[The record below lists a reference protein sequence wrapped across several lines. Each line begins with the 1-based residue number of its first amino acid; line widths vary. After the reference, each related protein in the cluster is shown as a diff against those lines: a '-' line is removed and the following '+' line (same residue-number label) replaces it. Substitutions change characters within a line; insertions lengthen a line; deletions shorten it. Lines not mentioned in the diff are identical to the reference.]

1 MKKLV
6 LSVLVVVAL
15 VMTSCGKAKEAAD
28 KTADAAKEAVEKTGD
43 AVKNAADKTADAAK
57 EAVEKTGEAVKEG
70 AEAVKE
76 GAEKVADA
84 VSPKVA
90 KGKKL
95 FTEKTCATCHAPDKK
110 VVGPAIKDIAAKYAE
125 KNANIVQFL
134 KGKADAIV
142 DTNPGQVAVMKA
154 NIDGILKDV
163 SAEDMQAIAAYIR
176 SVK

>member
-43 AVKNAADKTADAAK
+43 AVKKAT
-57 EAVEKTGEAVKEG
+57 EKTGEAVKDG

-90 KGKKL
+90 KGKKI
-95 FTEKTCATCHAPDKK
+95 FAEKTCATCHAVDKK
-110 VVGPAIKDIAAKYAE
+110 VVGPSLKEIAAKYAE
-125 KNANIVQFL
+125 KNANLVQFL

-142 DTNPGQVAVMKA
+142 DTDPGQVAVMKA
-154 NIDGILKDV
+154 NIDGVLKDV
-163 SAEDMQAIAAYIR
+163 SAEDLQAIAAYIR

>member
-6 LSVLVVVAL
+6 LSVLVVVAIA
-15 VMTSCGKAKEAAD
+15 MTSCGKAKEAA
-28 KTADAAKEAVEKTGD
+28 KKGTDAATEAVEKTGD
-43 AVKNAADKTADAAK
+43 ALKDAAK
-57 EAVEKTGEAVKEG
+57 KTGDAVKDG

-84 VSPKVA
+84 TKEALSPKVA

-95 FTEKTCATCHAPDKK
+95 FTEKTCATCHAVDKK
-110 VVGPAIKDIAAKYAE
+110 VVGPALKTIAAKYAE

-134 KGKADAIV
+134 KGKADPIV
-142 DTNPGQVAVMKA
+142 DTDPGQVAVMKA

-163 SAEDMQAIAAYIR
+163 KPDELQAIAAYIR

>member
-15 VMTSCGKAKEAAD
+15 AMTSCGKAKEAAD

-43 AVKNAADKTADAAK
+43 AVKNAA
-57 EAVEKTGEAVKEG
+57 EKTGEAVKEG

-76 GAEKVADA
+76 GAKKVADA

-110 VVGPAIKDIAAKYAE
+110 VVGPSLKEIATKYAE

-163 SAEDMQAIAAYIR
+163 SAEDLQAIAAYIR

>member
-57 EAVEKTGEAVKEG
+57 EVVEKTGEAVKEG
-70 AEAVKE
+70 AEKVTEAVN
-76 GAEKVADA
+76 
-84 VSPKVA
+84 PKVA

-134 KGKADAIV
+134 KGKAKPIV
-142 DTNPGQVAVMKA
+142 DTDPGQVAVMKA
-154 NIDGILKDV
+154 NVDGMLKEV
-163 SAEDMQAIAAYIR
+163 SAEDLQAIAAYIR